1 MSSNR
6 IANDDEYFRSY
17 DQYQVHELMLR
28 DRPRVSAYY
37 DAMMNNK
44 HLFENKVVLDV
55 GSGTGILSMFAA
67 KAGAK
72 RVYAVDACPKICQLA
87 KELIECNGLQDHVTI
102 VNKRLEEIEKFDEN
116 IDIIISEWM
125 GRKKN
130 SSCLN
135 I

>member
-1 MSSNR
+1 
-6 IANDDEYFRSY
+6 YFESY
-17 DQYQVHELMLR
+17 DQVQVHELMLR
-28 DRPRVSAYY
+28 DRPRVCAYH
-37 DAMMNNK
+37 DAIMNNK

-72 RVYAVDACPKICQLA
+72 LVYAVDACPTICNLAAQL
-87 KELIECNGLQDHVTI
+87 IQCNGLQDRVQI
-102 VNKRLEEIEKFDEN
+102 INKRVEEIDKFDEK

-125 GRKKN
+125 GM
-130 SSCLN
+130 